1 MQKLRHLFVATVS
14 ATALLIPISLS
25 ATLPTVSPYNCQ
37 GSLKPYPAPETL
49 NTYPDSLTP
58 VFINH
63 VGRHGARYP
72 AGSAHALGLMKLLNR
87 ADSLKTITPLGR
99 QLKAIT
105 AEVIKQSTGRWGALD
120 SLGMAEHRGIA
131 SRMVKT
137 FPSLFKGKNIN
148 AISSYSPRAMMS
160 MFSFVHEIDD
170 LNNSSEISTLTG
182 RSTSP
187 LMRFFDVNQSYI
199 TFIKDKT
206 WEKPYKEY
214 IKQTIP
220 LDPIYRV
227 VGKRYKF
234 ESDDEA
240 RDAALL
246 EYYVLAGLNAMSMP
260 ADGPRFFTDNEYT
273 ALWSCF
279 NLRQY
284 LQRTSTSVST
294 IPADIASP
302 LLQDLIVSTDLFI
315 MKPAERTTTVQL
327 RFGHAETLMPL
338 LSLMK
343 VPGCNYYTDNFESV
357 AQNWQDFYVVPM
369 AANLQMILFQA
380 QKSGKYYVATLL
392 NEHPVNLVPEQPTI
406 VPWDVARDYLV
417 KCIH

>member
-1 MQKLRHLFVATVS
+1 MQKIRHLFVATVS

-137 FPSLFKGKNIN
+137 FPTLFKGKNIN

-220 LDPIYRV
+220 
-227 VGKRYKF
+227 
-234 ESDDEA
+234 
-240 RDAALL
+240 
-246 EYYVLAGLNAMSMP
+246 
-260 ADGPRFFTDNEYT
+260 
-273 ALWSCF
+273 
-279 NLRQY
+279 
-284 LQRTSTSVST
+284 
-294 IPADIASP
+294 
-302 LLQDLIVSTDLFI
+302 
-315 MKPAERTTTVQL
+315 
-327 RFGHAETLMPL
+327 
-338 LSLMK
+338 
-343 VPGCNYYTDNFESV
+343 
-357 AQNWQDFYVVPM
+357 
-369 AANLQMILFQA
+369 
-380 QKSGKYYVATLL
+380 
-392 NEHPVNLVPEQPTI
+392 
-406 VPWDVARDYLV
+406 
-417 KCIH
+417 